1 MESYIFG
8 NKKDIYKNKIEYLIF
23 LKNLL
28 ARYYNSIPD
37 SLAVTLFKESKKSK
51 KIIVETGV
59 GASTVALFLS
69 AVFHKKKI
77 ISFDKDKKKTRFIKK
92 FITSNICNYLDV
104 DINKYLQ
111 IKNVNTKYLKNWKS
125 NLNIKSN
132 FFFLDSCHDLS
143 HIYKEIDNLQYI
155 SDKKLFIIF
164 DDMNFDLE
172 EKNLKYLEMRNFK
185 LKKTILNIQKLK
197 FKPKRIL
204 KQAILNYLNNNF
216 KKLKIKKSY
225 FDQNYKNDMY
235 TKIYGSDYFYNQ
247 ISEIRSR
254 SLNKKKL
261 NDFLKNRLLYV
272 ELTKY

>member
-69 AVFHKKKI
+69 AVFHKKRI

-92 FITSNICNYLDV
+92 FIMSNICSYLDI

-111 IKNVNTKYLKNWKS
+111 IKNVNTRYLKNWK
-125 NLNIKSN
+125 NNFNMKSN

-185 LKKTILNIQKLK
+185 LKKTNLNTQKLK
-197 FKPKRIL
+197 FKPKKIL
-204 KQAILNYLNNNF
+204 KQAIIN
-216 KKLKIKKSY
+216 
-225 FDQNYKNDMY
+225 
-235 TKIYGSDYFYNQ
+235 
-247 ISEIRSR
+247 
-254 SLNKKKL
+254 
-261 NDFLKNRLLYV
+261 
-272 ELTKY
+272 